1 VRTLSDSPFVFR
13 KEREGCLGAQVKGSA
28 HHRANPGQQCEVA
41 QGLEAALPLFL
52 GDDAIQGWAWKAA
65 ELRKASHRSGLA
77 TSGKW
82 VCEHL

>member
-1 VRTLSDSPFVFR
+1 MRTLNNSPFVLR
-13 KEREGCLGAQVKGSA
+13 KGREGCLWGGRQLASSGAI
-28 HHRANPGQQCEVA
+28 PEQQCEVA

-52 GDDAIQGWAWKAA
+52 GDDAIQGWAWKAT
-65 ELRKASHRSGLA
+65 ELRKASYQSGLA